1 MKEPSG
7 FGCRRDYSQDLPLP
21 TIKYKH
27 MENKKVII
35 IITGLVLAFALNA
48 VIMGRAL
55 QRFRK
60 EDRTISVKGFSE
72 REVKSDLA
80 VWTIQ
85 CRVAGNDILEGSR
98 QIDEA
103 GNKIAEFLIRNGISR
118 EEIIQKDLAVNDR
131 MAQEYM
137 NFEAQGNFRYIIDKV
152 IQVRSFNVE
161 KVQQVSGMTDD
172 LLKAGVY
179 INNRNMY
186 GGAVRYYYTGLNEIK
201 PDMLIEAT
209 RNAHLAAS
217 QFTGESNVRLGK
229 LKRATQGLFSI
240 VDRDESLNLGDGGQY
255 GSNTM
260 DIYKKVRVVVSVD
273 YSIE

>member
-1 MKEPSG
+1 
-7 FGCRRDYSQDLPLP
+7 
-21 TIKYKH
+21 

-35 IITGLVLAFALNA
+35 ILTGLILAFALNA
-48 VIMGRAL
+48 IIVGRAL

-72 REVKSDLA
+72 QEVKSNLA

-103 GNKIAEFLIRNGISR
+103 GNKIAEFLIRNGIGR
-118 EEIIQKDLAVNDR
+118 EEIVQQDLAVNDR

-152 IQVRSFNVE
+152 IQVRSHNVD
-161 KVQQVSGMTDD
+161 KVQVVSRMTDD

-179 INNRNMY
+179 INNRNIN
-186 GGAVRYYYTGLNEIK
+186 GGGVRYYYTGLNEIK

-209 RNAHLAAS
+209 RNARLAAT
-217 QFTGESNVRLGK
+217 QFTNESHVKLGK

-273 YSIE
+273 YSVE